1 MMPYPPITTMVWK
14 SLLPHERKKLFGI
27 WVVIMVQMVVET
39 FSLGLIIPVV
49 GLLTRDSY
57 ADSIPFVA
65 QYFRGLTQSQVL
77 IISMASMS
85 VIYVAKSFFIFW
97 ATKLQQNFST
107 SVAVRIAQTTFL
119 KYLRQ
124 PYEFHLERNS
134 ATLIANVDNA
144 RSIVSGGLDPIL
156 LLLTDGI
163 VSLGLFA
170 LLVYV
175 EPVGTIFVITLFGF
189 FGLLIRSITK
199 GPISRWGELRKFHS
213 REVFRHMQQGLGAVK
228 EIKIMGREQQF
239 LDAHQKHLELRMEMD
254 RRYTTMQSIP
264 RLSFESLAMVGLGVV
279 VVVMVASSKPL
290 TDIMPTLGLFA
301 ATAFRVIPSIGRML
315 ASIQTISYST
325 PIAATIFRDV
335 GLAEE
340 YVESVKVD
348 RNFHSYLEFR
358 RVNFGYAGSKH
369 SVLKEVSFFINR
381 GEAVGI
387 VGSSGAGKSTLIDI
401 VLGLLTPTSGKVFV
415 DGQDMTV
422 CRRWWQ
428 DQIGYVPQDIYLID
442 DTLRNNIAFGVPE
455 FEIDEVAVQQA
466 VDAAQ
471 LNAFVDSLPAGLGT
485 VVGERGVRLSGGQCQ
500 RIGIARAL
508 YHNPSVLVLDEAT
521 SALDSETEAGVIEAV
536 RKLFGEKTV
545 LIIAHRT
552 STVAHCDRIFRFHDG
567 ELVDSGD
574 PSKML
579 NE

>member
-65 QYFRGLTQSQVL
+65 QFFRGLTQSQVL

-85 VIYVAKSFFIFW
+85 VIYVAKSFFVFW

-163 VSLGLFA
+163 VSLGLFT

-175 EPVGTIFVITLFGF
+175 EPVGTILVITLFGV

-264 RLSFESLAMVGLGVV
+264 RLSFESLAMVGLGAV

-340 YVESVKVD
+340 YVESVRED
-348 RNFHSYLEFR
+348 RNFQSYLEFR
-358 RVNFGYAGSKH
+358 RVNFGYAGSKF

-455 FEIDEVAVQQA
+455 IEIDEVAVQQA

-521 SALDSETEAGVIEAV
+521 SALDSETEAGVMEAV

>member
-77 IISMASMS
+77 VISMASMS
-85 VIYVAKSFFIFW
+85 VIYVAKSFFVFW

-163 VSLGLFA
+163 VSLGLFT

-175 EPVGTIFVITLFGF
+175 EPVGTILVITLFGV

-264 RLSFESLAMVGLGVV
+264 RLSFESLAMVGLGAV

-340 YVESVKVD
+340 YVESVRED
-348 RNFHSYLEFR
+348 RNFQSYLEFR
-358 RVNFGYAGSKH
+358 RVNFGYAGSKF

-442 DTLRNNIAFGVPE
+442 DTLRNNIAFGIPE
-455 FEIDEVAVQQA
+455 IEIDEVAVQQA

-471 LNAFVDSLPAGLGT
+471 LNVFVDSLPAGLGT

-521 SALDSETEAGVIEAV
+521 SALDSETEAGVMEAV